1 MGKILVIRGSDF
13 SQNRIDK
20 VTIVEKPK
28 YLEQVEITIDYNT
41 NLCSMNISNTELA
54 SIFYTLDGSQ
64 PSTMSTMCLVQMLLP
79 AAMVTLVS

>member
-28 YLEQVEITIDYNT
+28 YLEQVEKSVDNQ
-41 NLCSMNISNTELA
+41 N
-54 SIFYTLDGSQ
+54 
-64 PSTMSTMCLVQMLLP
+64 PSSST
-79 AAMVTLVS
+79 VSVNNNPSLKNNDQ

>member
-28 YLEQVEITIDYNT
+28 YLEQVEKSVD
-41 NLCSMNISNTELA
+41 SQ
-54 SIFYTLDGSQ
+54 TLTSYSS
-64 PSTMSTMCLVQMLLP
+64 ST
-79 AAMVTLVS
+79 VSLKNNNQ